1 MLTPVSNND
10 EGTQTMAKKTTRKGA
25 HLGANRGWVD
35 AMMSSKGRNLT
46 HDSRPKRART
56 RAAQRSRAILEW

>member
-1 MLTPVSNND
+1 
-10 EGTQTMAKKTTRKGA
+10 MAKKTTRKGA

-56 RAAQRSRAILEW
+56 RAAQRSRAIREW

>member
-1 MLTPVSNND
+1 
-10 EGTQTMAKKTTRKGA
+10 MAKKTTRKGA

-35 AMMSSKGRNLT
+35 AMMSSKGRNTT

-56 RAAQRSRAILEW
+56 RGTVKRSAIREW